1 MAAYRVIDF
10 LFCSCMGITACIPL
24 YKGLVH
30 APDARGVALLTR
42 EDPTTHA
49 PIEPDQYLAL
59 VRESAGIYPE
69 LVQDIARATAA
80 AVMAR
85 IAREEWHENPVLVT
99 VEGCSQRVGDKV
111 LTGAAITQAIWKN
124 VVPRELIAGIPMRI
138 AHTSRCT
145 VEEIRAMLALE
156 PGASQVYG
164 VTHDYHRARTR
175 RMLSEEGVRYQHV
188 YTPEDVVRDHMR
200 TSHPPLLFAQDL
212 MTAAAMPESV
222 LATER
227 RNEHAYA
234 CLHAVSRLGE
244 QVTRGRWNLEVTLA
258 HALRRNGHTAAACQP
273 GTPG

>member
-1 MAAYRVIDF
+1 
-10 LFCSCMGITACIPL
+10 MGITACVPL

-42 EDPTTHA
+42 EDPTTHT
-49 PIEPDQYLAL
+49 PMEPDRYLAL

-85 IAREEWHENPVLVT
+85 IAREEWHEDAVLVT
-99 VEGCSQRVGDKV
+99 VEGCSQRVGDRV
-111 LTGAAITQAIWKN
+111 LTGAAITQAIWRN
-124 VVPRELIAGIPMRI
+124 VVPRALIAGIPMRI
-138 AHTSRCT
+138 AHRSRCT
-145 VEEIRAMLALE
+145 VEEIRAVLALE
-156 PGASQVYG
+156 PELRQVYG

-175 RMLSEEGVRYQHV
+175 RMLHEEGVSYRHV

-200 TSHPPLLFAQDL
+200 TTYPPSLFARDL
-212 MTAAAMPESV
+212 LNAASMPEAV
-222 LATER
+222 LARER
-227 RNEHAYA
+227 RNEHVYT

-258 HALRRNGHTAAACQP
+258 HALRRNGHVSMPCPP